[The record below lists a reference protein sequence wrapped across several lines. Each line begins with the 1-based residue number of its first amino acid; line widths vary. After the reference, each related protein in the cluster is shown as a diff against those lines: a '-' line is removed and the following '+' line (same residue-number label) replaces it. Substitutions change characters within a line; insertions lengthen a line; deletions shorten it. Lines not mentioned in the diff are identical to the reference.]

1 MMKRAFILAPI
12 ATLALVSAQT
22 AAAQQSCV
30 AAKDLTDTITYAMP
44 LAYDATRT
52 ACDARL
58 RSDGFLKTGGVTF
71 VNRFRAKQDT
81 AWPGARRVLTQ
92 FAMGGAGNEEASD
105 PAMIDAMTKMPDDAL
120 RPFVDAL
127 ASQKLSEEI
136 KPETCSKIERVMAL
150 ISPLPVEN
158 VSGLAT
164 LLFELTGVEN
174 PSICAAPGAGG
185 AARPAAKAKP
195 K

>member
-1 MMKRAFILAPI
+1 MKSAFILATI
-12 ATLALVSAQT
+12 ATLALANAQT

-44 LAYDATRT
+44 IAYDATRT

-58 RSDGFLKTGGVTF
+58 KSDSFLKTDGVRF
-71 VNRFRAKQDT
+71 IDRFRAKQDT

-92 FAMGGAGNEEASD
+92 FATGAASREGSGDASMTEA
-105 PAMIDAMTKMPDDAL
+105 ITTMPDDAL

-127 ASQKLSEEI
+127 ASQKLAEEI
-136 KPETCSKIERVMAL
+136 KPATCSKIERVMAL
-150 ISPLPVEN
+150 ISPLPAEN

-164 LLFELTGVEN
+164 LLFELAGVDN
-174 PSICAAPGAGG
+174 PSICAAPVTGTAT
-185 AARPAAKAKP
+185 RPGAKAKAQ
-195 K
+195 